1 VRREGLQDLRRLQLM
16 HDQETRRAVGRQVTV
31 WGPEGFVT
39 ESRELVEE
47 LRCGITVNGV
57 HQGDITCSPWDLED
71 AVTGWLWFRGLI
83 QSGDEIAGMVREGTT
98 FHVTTRSV
106 SRPCCEAAEACRL
119 TPEEV
124 IALSNGLEEASR
136 LFRRTGG
143 VHTAALAR
151 DGQFLIRRED
161 VSRHAAVDKAL
172 GACLR
177 QQIPHR
183 GMVLVFSGRVAGEIA
198 QKAADMG
205 CAAIIARSAPTDH
218 ACAIAEQAGITLIGF
233 ARDDRFNIYTCP
245 QRVTG

>member
-1 VRREGLQDLRRLQLM
+1 VRREGLQDLLRLLLM
-16 HDQETRRAVGRQVTV
+16 HNQETRRAVGRQVTV
-31 WGPEGFVT
+31 WGPEGFSV

-57 HQGDITCSPWDLED
+57 HQGIITCSPWDLED
-71 AVTGWLWFRGLI
+71 AVAGWLWFRGLI
-83 QSGDEIAGMVREGTT
+83 QNGDEIACMEREGAT
-98 FHVTTRSV
+98 FHVATRSV
-106 SRPCCEAAEACRL
+106 SRTCSEEAEACRL

-151 DGQFLIRRED
+151 GGQFLIRRED

-177 QQIPHR
+177 QQISHR
-183 GMVLVFSGRVAGEIA
+183 DTALVFSGRVAGEIA

-218 ACAIAEQAGITLIGF
+218 ACAIAKQAGITLIGF

-245 QRVTG
+245 RRVTG

>member
-1 VRREGLQDLRRLQLM
+1 M
-16 HDQETRRAVGRQVTV
+16 HGQEPRRAVGRQVTV

-47 LRCGITVNGV
+47 LRFGITVDGE
-57 HQGDITCSPWDLED
+57 HQGVITCSPWDLED
-71 AVTGWLWFRGLI
+71 AVAGWLWFRGLI
-83 QSGDEIAGMVREGTT
+83 QNSGEIVSMERKGAT
-98 FHVTTRSV
+98 FHVAVRSLA
-106 SRPCCEAAEACRL
+106 RPCCEAAGFCRL

-151 DGQFLIRRED
+151 GGQFLIRRED

-177 QQIPHR
+177 QQLPHR
-183 GMVLVFSGRVAGEIA
+183 GTTLVFSGRVAGEIA

-205 CAAIIARSAPTDH
+205 CAAIIARSAPTDR
-218 ACAIAEQAGITLIGF
+218 ACAIAQQTGITLIGF

>member
-1 VRREGLQDLRRLQLM
+1 M
-16 HDQETRRAVGRQVTV
+16 HNQETRRAVGRQVTV
-31 WGPEGFVT
+31 WGPEGFAA

-57 HQGDITCSPWDLED
+57 QQGVITCSPWDLED
-71 AVTGWLWFRGLI
+71 AVTGWLWFGGLI
-83 QSGDEIAGMVREGTT
+83 QNGEEIACMEQDGATV
-98 FHVTTRSV
+98 HVTTRSV
-106 SRPCCEAAEACRL
+106 SRPCCEAAEVCRL
-119 TPEEV
+119 TPQEV
-124 IALSNGLEEASR
+124 LALSNGLEEGSR

-151 DGQFLIRRED
+151 EGQFLIRRED

-177 QQIPHR
+177 QQIPH
-183 GMVLVFSGRVAGEIA
+183 GGTVLVFSGRVAGEIA

-205 CAAIIARSAPTDH
+205 CSAIIARSAPTDH
-218 ACAIAEQAGITLIGF
+218 ACAIAERAGITLIGF
-233 ARDDRFNIYTCP
+233 ARDDRFTIYTCP